1 MDVEKAQVIFLLP
14 LHLIPSQAAL
24 PPAQIPPNK
33 QTRNTPQ
40 ADTKADQLHGRHH
53 YNLPLCCP
61 THTGSSCTQCSAA
74 DTIS

>member
-1 MDVEKAQVIFLLP
+1 MDVEKAQVISLP
-14 LHLIPSQAAL
+14 LHLIPPQAAL
-24 PPAQIPPNK
+24 APAQISPNK

-40 ADTKADQLHGRHH
+40 VDTKADQLRGRHH
-53 YNLPLCCP
+53 YNLPLYCP